1 MRTYPNLGKIRDIH
15 LRVEEIREK
24 LGENPKPSKP
34 FIEVLRES
42 SSVKKQATDVRTN
55 DKSLDE
61 EIKRIAAKWNLDNA
75 LVRAVIHM
83 ESGGNSKAI
92 SSKGAM
98 GLMQLMP
105 LTAKEMGVDDPFDPI
120 QNIEGG
126 TKYLAL
132 LLQRYDNNLDF
143 ALAAYNA
150 GPSRVDVYGGIPPF
164 KETERFV
171 KNVKSLYARFRKG
184 DG

>member
-1 MRTYPNLGKIRDIH
+1 VRTYLNLGKIRDIH

-75 LVRAVIHM
+75 LVRAGH
-83 ESGGNSKAI
+83 S
-92 SSKGAM
+92 
-98 GLMQLMP
+98 
-105 LTAKEMGVDDPFDPI
+105 
-120 QNIEGG
+120 
-126 TKYLAL
+126 
-132 LLQRYDNNLDF
+132 
-143 ALAAYNA
+143 
-150 GPSRVDVYGGIPPF
+150 YGIW
-164 KETERFV
+164 R
-171 KNVKSLYARFRKG
+171 
-184 DG
+184 